1 MFHTALAS
9 CTGSLQFP
17 TTDDLA
23 LSLKSYVSPPSLRK
37 RRYTFQRM
45 SHRSHSTLNFLPMTM
60 INYSRYTPRHSLMIT
75 AIPIQTAAP
84 LLLANHNRPQFR
96 KRMKEQRATPT
107 LPAPLRTSNISMTTI
122 ITTTILAMSTIATM
136 ATITIGS
143 VHHLPLIGVRP
154 TGHPRLRMYTPMVI
168 EIMIYFMHLTQVLY
182 RLKVFYTAAF
192 DPLAVQQPPKG
203 ERRLAGPT
211 SMVSTESKMPTGK
224 PAWRILRVSRDFQ
237 NVIA

>member
-1 MFHTALAS
+1 MCHTALAS
-9 CTGSLQFP
+9 CTGFLQFP

-23 LSLKSYVSPPSLRK
+23 LSLKSYVSPPSLKK
-37 RRYTFQRM
+37 RRYTFRRM
-45 SHRSHSTLNFLPMTM
+45 SHRSHSTLNSLPMTM
-60 INYSRYTPRHSLMIT
+60 INHSRYTPRRSPMIT
-75 AIPIQTAAP
+75 AIPIPTVVQ
-84 LLLANHNRPQFR
+84 LLLISHNRPQFR
-96 KRMKEQRATPT
+96 RKAREQRVTRT

-122 ITTTILAMSTIATM
+122 IIITILAMSMITTM
-136 ATITIGS
+136 VIITIGS
-143 VHHLPLIGVRP
+143 GHHLPLIGVRP

-192 DPLAVQQPPKG
+192 DPLAVQQPRKG
-203 ERRLAGPT
+203 GRRLAGHT
-211 SMVSTESKMPTGK
+211 STASTETKIPMGK